1 MVEET
6 KRFDLILLEQKLS
19 KLASQKESMDPIL
32 FAELLED
39 IIKLLTLF
47 GKGMAMAF
55 AGKELFLLTPF
66 RCLRKS

>member
-19 KLASQKESMDPIL
+19 KLASQKENMDPIL

-55 AGKELFLLTPF
+55 AGK
-66 RCLRKS
+66 